1 MAKGVTPPRAR
12 VVSHV
17 AYPLYASP
25 RPWPWK
31 TMAKEL
37 DDLCGI
43 GKLKENVV
51 PHDWGG
57 RRRLYVALS
66 CGTAGPF
73 AFLRLVRLKK
83 DSIDR
88 IDLDQLR
95 EELIRP
101 GPSEW
106 LGESVRFVIDTSSWL
121 ALGEHDPQIVS
132 VLGSWPENLL
142 NQAFT
147 KSGRRE
153 RVTFSPFPSRE
164 FREVVL
170 GRAIEK
176 YFLKLG
182 PVSAQTL
189 EEEGFSASAITQI
202 IAEDLVTGLDVTITV
217 TAGAEV
223 DEQRASLLE
232 RIAKKLRGHSAKA
245 FKIRTEE
252 GTLFDMLRENFVKY
266 NFETIDDPQA
276 TSEKSHRVVLEKMQE
291 LLGRNE
297 GGLKKVIPP
306 IKSLESFFEQ

>member
-1 MAKGVTPPRAR
+1 M
-12 VVSHV
+12 

-31 TMAKEL
+31 TTPKEL
-37 DDLCGI
+37 DRICEI
-43 GKLKENVV
+43 GRLKENVV
-51 PHDWGG
+51 PLDWGG
-57 RRRLYVALS
+57 RRTLYVALS
-66 CGTAGPF
+66 CGATDSF
-73 AFLRLVRLKK
+73 ALFRLVRLKK

-88 IDLDQLR
+88 IDLDQLK
-95 EELIRP
+95 EDLIRP

-121 ALGEHDPQIVS
+121 ALGEHDSQIVS
-132 VLGSWPENLL
+132 ILGSWPETLL

-147 KSGRRE
+147 KSGREE
-153 RVTFSPFPSRE
+153 RITFHPFPSKE

-182 PVSAQTL
+182 PVSVGTL

-202 IAEDLVTGLDVTITV
+202 IADDLVTGLDVTISV
-217 TAGAEV
+217 RAGTGV
-223 DEQRASLLE
+223 DEGRATLLE
-232 RIAKKLRGHSAKA
+232 KIAKRLRGHSAKA

-266 NFETIDDPQA
+266 NFETIEDPQA
-276 TSEKSHRVVLEKMQE
+276 TSEKSHRVVLDKMQE
-291 LLGRNE
+291 LLTKNVGNLRQA
-297 GGLKKVIPP
+297 IPP
-306 IKSLESFFEQ
+306 IRSLDSFVEK